1 MPLIGRSLHE
11 VTKGLTVYSNQQ
23 EDNNPVGGENGQA
36 VWLGN
41 SRERVFTLPESMWKF
56 AVFLQWS
63 LKSNLRH
70 SAISWLSDWP
80 AFIILKHVERRPLML
95 VDVLGGV

>member
-36 VWLGN
+36 V
-41 SRERVFTLPESMWKF
+41 
-56 AVFLQWS
+56 
-63 LKSNLRH
+63 
-70 SAISWLSDWP
+70 
-80 AFIILKHVERRPLML
+80 
-95 VDVLGGV
+95 

>member
-23 EDNNPVGGENGQA
+23 EENNPVGGENGQA
-36 VWLGN
+36 VWMGN
-41 SRERVFTLPESMWKF
+41 SWERVLTLLENMWKF

-63 LKSNLRH
+63 VKSNLRH
-70 SAISWLSDWP
+70 SASSWLSDWP
-80 AFIILKHVERRPLML
+80 AFIKCF
-95 VDVLGGV
+95 